1 MLRRNI
7 MKKSNLGSKTFMKDG
22 YDYNIGL
29 ARVILA
35 ILVIVGHST
44 QFSANAFSTVTGDI

>member
-1 MLRRNI
+1 
-7 MKKSNLGSKTFMKDG
+7 MKDG